1 VLFVDLVVLFGFKIH
16 VASVPMFILSSV
28 IISLTFMTFI
38 LMLVTLFGVAG
49 KFMAVTLLVLQL
61 ATCGGTF
68 PGELSNPVLSKIGN
82 VLPMAHSLRSFQD
95 VITLGDWAGLQQQI
109 IILLFYLVIAGGI
122 GWLTSHLQHSKS
134 AVEPSL

>member
-1 VLFVDLVVLFGFKIH
+1 
-16 VASVPMFILSSV
+16 
-28 IISLTFMTFI
+28 
-38 LMLVTLFGVAG
+38 MLVTLFGVAG

-95 VITLGDWAGLQQQI
+95 VISLGDWAQLQQQLLILI
-109 IILLFYLVIAGGI
+109 IYLVIAAGI
-122 GWLTSHLQHSKS
+122 GWLTSHLQHSKP
-134 AVEPSL
+134 ALDPTH